1 MNAYTI
7 ACTTILMATGT
18 VADRFGRKRIFDLCI
33 IAFGFTSLVCGL
45 AQGVTVLIIGRF
57 LQGLSGGA
65 MLVSQIAVLSYQFRE
80 GEERSRAFGVWGIIF
95 GIGLGFGSIIG
106 GATRMASVQ

>member
-1 MNAYTI
+1 
-7 ACTTILMATGT
+7 
-18 VADRFGRKRIFDLCI
+18 
-33 IAFGFTSLVCGL
+33 
-45 AQGVTVLIIGRF
+45 
-57 LQGLSGGA
+57 